1 MEFDAQLL
9 QPKYRLI
16 MGKAGSS
23 FTFEVAES
31 NGIPTELLERARKK
45 IDSQKLKWD
54 QLLLELEKEK
64 QALTQQLIN
73 SEKQQKIADQKIEQ
87 YDKKNN
93 ELQALTQK
101 KTQLWDKEQ
110 IDIQLAKKMKQF
122 ITGVKSKGKNQ
133 ELWDEM
139 KKFILMEHAKLESQ
153 RKKDQIKKQ
162 KSQIKEEEEST
173 LVPLTIAD
181 LVKIKQTK
189 QVGIV
194 TKIEDKGVTVIIGN
208 FKTLISRDKLVKI

>member
-1 MEFDAQLL
+1 LNN
-9 QPKYRLI
+9 
-16 MGKAGSS
+16 
-23 FTFEVAES
+23 T
-31 NGIPTELLERARKK
+31 T
-45 IDSQKLKWD
+45 
-54 QLLLELEKEK
+54 
-64 QALTQQLIN
+64 
-73 SEKQQKIADQKIEQ
+73 
-87 YDKKNN
+87 KKNN

-101 KTQLWDKEQ
+101 KNLQWDKEQ
-110 IDIQLAKKMKQF
+110 VELQLAKKMKQF

-162 KSQIKEEEEST
+162 KEQIKEEEEST

>member
-1 MEFDAQLL
+1 
-9 QPKYRLI
+9 
-16 MGKAGSS
+16 
-23 FTFEVAES
+23 
-31 NGIPTELLERARKK
+31 
-45 IDSQKLKWD
+45 
-54 QLLLELEKEK
+54 
-64 QALTQQLIN
+64 
-73 SEKQQKIADQKIEQ
+73 
-87 YDKKNN
+87 
-93 ELQALTQK
+93 
-101 KTQLWDKEQ
+101 
-110 IDIQLAKKMKQF
+110 
-122 ITGVKSKGKNQ
+122 
-133 ELWDEM
+133 M

>member
-1 MEFDAQLL
+1 
-9 QPKYRLI
+9 
-16 MGKAGSS
+16 
-23 FTFEVAES
+23 
-31 NGIPTELLERARKK
+31 
-45 IDSQKLKWD
+45 
-54 QLLLELEKEK
+54 
-64 QALTQQLIN
+64 
-73 SEKQQKIADQKIEQ
+73 
-87 YDKKNN
+87 
-93 ELQALTQK
+93 
-101 KTQLWDKEQ
+101 
-110 IDIQLAKKMKQF
+110 LAKKMKQF

-173 LVPLTIAD
+173 LVPLSIAD